1 MKTNFATAFTVLAW
15 LGNWWLIL
23 WINFA
28 AELSLLMHLV
38 AIPVLLLSTAFG
50 VGKLLEQRQARPRRA
65 LRVKSQAQP
74 TPARVQLNTRARLQ
88 H

>member
-1 MKTNFATAFTVLAW
+1 MKTKFATAFTVLAW

-50 VGKLLEQRQARPRRA
+50 VGKLLEQRQARPRRTFS
-65 LRVKSQAQP
+65 VKSQAQP
-74 TPARVQLNTRARLQ
+74 TPARVQLNTRAHPQ

>member
-1 MKTNFATAFTVLAW
+1 MKTKFATAFTVLAW

-50 VGKLLEQRQARPRRA
+50 VGKLLEQRQARPRRK

-74 TPARVQLNTRARLQ
+74 TPARVQLNTRAHPQ

>member
-1 MKTNFATAFTVLAW
+1 MKTKFATAFTVLAW

-65 LRVKSQAQP
+65 FGVKSQLRP
-74 TPARVQLNTRARLQ
+74 VPARVQLNSRARAQ